1 MTAEPRE
8 SAMPT
13 KARSRWRIALGV
25 VTIVLGIVVAIVV
38 GALAVGLVALAV
50 DIPAL
55 FLGAGLAGA
64 VAVCFL
70 VSWWGFRLTGARR
83 AKVGAAGLSV
93 VIGVAVAALAAS
105 TILSPFPAQPDSAVP
120 SDVQYWD
127 LPTGSRIA
135 YVHAP
140 AAALPTPKP
149 PVIFV
154 HGGPGTP
161 GEGIPVGGAEL
172 AAQGFD
178 VYAYDQVGAGRSTR
192 LDDVTDYTVQRQVA
206 DLEAIRQELGAEQ
219 LVLVGRSWGG
229 SLTAQYIAA
238 HPDRVAKA
246 VFVAPGAIWPTAF
259 PDGVG
264 EPWHEMDPAQQAR
277 YDELMGN
284 PRILAQSLLMGVN
297 PQAAHAFVPDA
308 EADSWMHEVA
318 LTGRDGASCSREVT
332 TPPHDNLQ
340 GFYVN
345 QMTTADFG
353 SIPDPRPALTNARV
367 PVLVMAAQCDF
378 LRWPVSREYRDTF
391 PHSTLVDI
399 QGAGHGVS
407 TDQPEIYT
415 GLLETFLNDQPLPL
429 PAYTSMDPPPGRWTN

>member
-1 MTAEPRE
+1 MRI
-8 SAMPT
+8 
-13 KARSRWRIALGV
+13 RWRAALGV
-25 VTIVLGIVVAIVV
+25 ATIVLGIVVAIVV

-50 DIPAL
+50 DTPPL
-55 FLGAGLAGA
+55 FLGAGLVVA
-64 VAVCFL
+64 VVVCFL
-70 VSWWGFRLTGARR
+70 VSWWGFRLTGLRR
-83 AKVGAAGLSV
+83 ARLGAAGLSAA
-93 VIGVAVAALAAS
+93 IGVALTVLAAS
-105 TILSPFPAQPDSAVP
+105 TILSPFPAQPEAQAPTAVR
-120 SDVQYWD
+120 YWD

-140 AAALPTPKP
+140 AAELPTSKP

-332 TPPHDNLQ
+332 TPPHNNPQ

-345 QMTTADFG
+345 QMTTDDFG
-353 SIPDPRPALTNARV
+353 SIQDPRPALTNAQV

-378 LRWPVSREYRDTF
+378 LRWPVTREYRDTF
-391 PHSTLVDI
+391 SQSTLVDI
-399 QGAGHGVS
+399 QGAGHAVS

-429 PAYTSMDPPPGRWTN
+429 PAYTFMDPPPGRWTN

>member
-1 MTAEPRE
+1 MTAELRE
-8 SAMPT
+8 SAVPA
-13 KARSRWRIALGV
+13 KAHSRGRITLGV
-25 VTIVLGIVVAIVV
+25 MTIVVGIVVAIVV
-38 GALAVGLVALAV
+38 GTVAVGLVALV
-50 DIPAL
+50 IDVPAL
-55 FLGAGLAGA
+55 FLGAGLLVA

-70 VSWWGFRLTGARR
+70 MSWWGFRLARVPRTKMGAG
-83 AKVGAAGLSV
+83 VLSGAMGLAI
-93 VIGVAVAALAAS
+93 IGLAAT
-105 TILSPFPAQPDSAVP
+105 TILSPFPTLPEADAPAAVE
-120 SDVQYWD
+120 YWN

-135 YVHAP
+135 YVHAAAEPP
-140 AAALPTPKP
+140 ASKP
-149 PVIFV
+149 PVIFL

-161 GEGIPVGGAEL
+161 GEGIPIGGVEL

-192 LDDVTDYTVQRQVA
+192 LDDVTGYTVQRQVA

-219 LVLVGRSWGG
+219 LILIGRSWGG
-229 SLTAQYIAA
+229 SPTAQYIAA
-238 HPDRVAKA
+238 HPGSVAKA

-264 EPWHEMDPAQQAR
+264 EPWQEMDSGQQAR

-297 PQAAHAFVPDA
+297 PNAAHALVPDA

-318 LTGRDGASCSREVT
+318 LIGRDGASCSREVT
-332 TPPHDNLQ
+332 SPPHQNLQ

-345 QMTTADFG
+345 QMTTADFD
-353 SIPDPRPALTNARV
+353 SIPDPRPALSDTQV

-391 PHSTLVDI
+391 PNSTLVDI
-399 QGAGHGVS
+399 QGAGHGIS
-407 TDQPEIYT
+407 TDRPEVYK

-429 PAYTSMDPPPGRWTN
+429 SGYTSMDTPPGRWTK